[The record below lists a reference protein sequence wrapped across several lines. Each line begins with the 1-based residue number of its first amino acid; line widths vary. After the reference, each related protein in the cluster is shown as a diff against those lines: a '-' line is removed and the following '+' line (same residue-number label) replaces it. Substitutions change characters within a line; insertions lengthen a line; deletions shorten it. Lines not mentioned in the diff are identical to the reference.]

1 MISKEQAEILKK
13 VKINDIPKEN
23 DYYNSNKILQEL
35 VNNKY
40 IYTEFNYENYE
51 FNITDYKLTAKG
63 ENELSKYNENKNNN
77 FKNNFKYPLLV
88 NLAVGIIGYIA
99 GIATSFIFNL
109 FK

>member
-35 VNNKY
+35 DNNEY
-40 IYTEFNYENYE
+40 IYMDLNYENGDM
-51 FNITDYKLTAKG
+51 NIIDYKLTAKG
-63 ENELSKYNENKNNN
+63 ENELSKYIENQKNN

>member
-23 DYYNSNKILQEL
+23 EYYNSNKILQEL
-35 VNNKY
+35 DNNEY
-40 IYTEFNYENYE
+40 IYMELNYENGDM
-51 FNITDYKLTAKG
+51 NITDYKLTAKG
-63 ENELSKYNENKNNN
+63 ENELSKYIENQKNN

>member
-23 DYYNSNKILQEL
+23 DYYSSNKILQEL
-35 VNNKY
+35 DNNEY
-40 IYTEFNYENYE
+40 IYMELNYENGDM
-51 FNITDYKLTAKG
+51 NITDYKLTAKG
-63 ENELSKYNENKNNN
+63 ENELSKYIENQKNN